1 MTSFVSGDS
10 LWLLWCRGIRYGF
23 FGVEGF
29 VMASLVSRDS
39 L

>member
-1 MTSFVSGDS
+1 MAFLVSRDS
-10 LWLLWCRGIRYGF
+10 LWLLWCRGIRYDF

-29 VMASLVSRDS
+29 VMTSLVSRDS